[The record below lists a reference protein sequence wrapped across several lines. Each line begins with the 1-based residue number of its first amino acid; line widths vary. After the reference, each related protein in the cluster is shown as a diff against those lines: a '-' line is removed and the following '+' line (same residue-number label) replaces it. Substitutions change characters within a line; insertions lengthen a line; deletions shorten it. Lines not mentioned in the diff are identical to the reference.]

1 MQANKKLHWSI
12 GLFSLHIHR
21 LAAILDVLI
30 VYLDSV
36 ESVLY
41 MFLSKCLNF
50 SGFRRMNSGAEILLL
65 AALLLCLLIGLPSKY
80 VPSAIN
86 FLIFDRFAT
95 SGWSPHLGKS
105 ERGASIIFFSIPSGG
120 KHQLQ
125 CHPDS
130 SLTVQ
135 DFTLV
140 PLVLYACTSG

>member
-1 MQANKKLHWSI
+1 MPLNLN
-12 GLFSLHIHR
+12 R
-21 LAAILDVLI
+21 VLALYFTSYWMYLCI
-30 VYLDSV
+30 VHLDSL
-36 ESVLY
+36 ESVLYVY

-65 AALLLCLLIGLPSKY
+65 AALPLCLLIGLPSKY